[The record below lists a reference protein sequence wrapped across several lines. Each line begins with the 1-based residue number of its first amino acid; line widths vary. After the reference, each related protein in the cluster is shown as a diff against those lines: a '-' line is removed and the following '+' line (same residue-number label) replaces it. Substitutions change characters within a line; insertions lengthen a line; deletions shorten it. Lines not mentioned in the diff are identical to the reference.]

1 MSIRFVRGEIVWADA
16 RTVTDP
22 RALEIIRK
30 NNEKNYLHEILFSTD
45 LPKKIE
51 LGDAIENN
59 PYHFFFYM
67 VARFYYFDDG
77 VSDIHFYYPNKRGD
91 YFSEAALK
99 ALPPRFKRETEK
111 YEGFEYIEMP
121 GCLWYTDSIE
131 EPWMFAY
138 VRDLYKE
145 IWKDVSPEKGKYT
158 YISRALGSKK
168 TRRILNEEDLYTP
181 LKEVGF
187 SAYTLETMTFEQQIR
202 LFASSEIITGPH
214 GAGLAYLIF
223 CKPGTPVCEIN
234 NGLVEKK
241 GHYRDVA
248 VKCGLR
254 HYQFRNAPSAGGLED
269 MTVNVEEYRAVLEYL
284 KGLIY

>member
-1 MSIRFVRGEIVWADA
+1 MSITYVREEILWGDL
-16 RTVTDP
+16 RTVTNP
-22 RALEIIRK
+22 VALEIIEK
-30 NNEKNYLHEILFSTD
+30 NKEKNYLHEILFSTD

-67 VARFYYFDDG
+67 VARFYYFDNG
-77 VSDIHFYYPNKRGD
+77 SSDIFFYYPNKRGD

-111 YEGFEYIEMP
+111 YEGYEYIEMP
-121 GCLWYTDSIE
+121 GCLWYTESIE
-131 EPWMFAY
+131 ESWIYSY

-145 IWKDVSPEKGKYT
+145 LWKGTPVEKGKYS

-181 LKEVGF
+181 LKQLGV
-187 SAYTLETMTFEQQIR
+187 SAYTLETMTFEQQVR

-214 GAGLAYLIF
+214 GAGFAHLIF
-223 CKPGTPVCEIN
+223 CKPGTIVCEIN

-241 GHYRDVA
+241 GHYRDISI
-248 VKCGLR
+248 KCGLH
-254 HYQFRNAPSAGGLED
+254 HYQYKNAPPAGGLED
-269 MTVNVEEYRAVLEYL
+269 MLINVDEYKEVLRYL
-284 KGLIY
+284 TSIV